1 MKALSIQ
8 QPWAWLIARGY
19 KDIEN
24 RSWFTRYRG
33 RFLIHAGQKADY
45 HAIQR
50 HRLAGV
56 IKSIMKGC
64 NVTMEDLPRGG
75 IIGSVELVDCITA
88 GGSQWFDGDFG
99 FVLANPEVMEFFPVR
114 GQLNFFSVK
123 GLDLETPKILHE
135 MEYK

>member
-33 RFLIHAGQKADY
+33 RFLIHASQKADY
-45 HAIQR
+45 HAIQK

-56 IKSIMKGC
+56 IKSIMKAN
-64 NVTMEDLPRGG
+64 NVTMDDLERGG
-75 IIGSVELVDCITA
+75 IVGAVDLVDCITA
-88 GGSQWFDGDFG
+88 GGSQWFDGDYG
-99 FVLANPEVMEFFPVR
+99 FVLANPEVMKFVPCR
-114 GQLNFFSVK
+114 GKLNFFSV
-123 GLDLETPKILHE
+123 ESVEQPKVLHD